1 MRSADRGKQQRIRLR
16 GNNAVKA
23 WVDGHGVR
31 VKMSACGA
39 EQKARLRKH
48 RRKET
53 LLCSPFGKTPV
64 PSRTNRMDLRD
75 LSQKIENELIKL
87 FEELRSGI
95 AAREDSRAFGAM
107 IEHRIKQNWEAIC
120 SRNDFVPVDLPGRRT
135 IFDFGLKAEERI
147 VGIDVKT
154 KDLDTT
160 KYSDGGICAVGNL
173 LKFLANDRGQF
184 IIAEFGHNRSAEG
197 SDTRDLEYIRVAPFT
212 LLPTNAYRI
221 ENLGTGQVRLN
232 YTINQVW
239 DEIEWGRDMNQFYD
253 FFTDLAIKH
262 YQRVGRDAL
271 RRIESIE
278 AFKQSGY
285 AKFQFSR

>member
-1 MRSADRGKQQRIRLR
+1 M
-16 GNNAVKA
+16 N
-23 WVDGHGVR
+23 
-31 VKMSACGA
+31 
-39 EQKARLRKH
+39 
-48 RRKET
+48 
-53 LLCSPFGKTPV
+53 
-64 PSRTNRMDLRD
+64 LRD
-75 LSQKIENELIKL
+75 ISQKLETELSKL
-87 FEELRSGI
+87 FEELWSGI

-120 SRNDFVPVDLPGRRT
+120 SRCGWSSVDLPGRRT
-135 IFDFGLKAEERI
+135 IFDFGFTVEERI

-184 IIAEFGHNRSAEG
+184 IIAEFGHNQSTAN

-212 LLPTNAYRI
+212 ALPVNAYRI

-239 DEIEWGRDMNQFYD
+239 DEIEWERDITKFYD
-253 FFTDLAIKH
+253 YFTDLAIKH

-271 RRIESIE
+271 RRLESIE
-278 AFKQSGY
+278 AFRKSGY
-285 AKFQFSR
+285 AKFQFIR